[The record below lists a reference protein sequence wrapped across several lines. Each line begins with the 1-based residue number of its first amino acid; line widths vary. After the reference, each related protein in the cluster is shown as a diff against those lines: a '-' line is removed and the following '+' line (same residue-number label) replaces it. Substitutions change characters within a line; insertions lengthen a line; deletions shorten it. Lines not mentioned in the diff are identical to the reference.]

1 MKKLLFVITMLFAST
16 AFAAEKKEVCVD
28 QKQKDGTSKQV
39 CKQIKVHKKLE
50 VADAKKDDKKAEA
63 KKDDVKKDDKKAE
76 AKK

>member
-50 VADAKKDDKKAEA
+50 VADKKDDKKAEA
-63 KKDDVKKDDKKAE
+63 KKDDAKKDDKKAE

>member
-16 AFAAEKKEVCVD
+16 AFATEKKEVCVD

-50 VADAKKDDKKAEA
+50 VADKKADAKKDDKKAEA
-63 KKDDVKKDDKKAE
+63 KK
-76 AKK
+76 

>member
-1 MKKLLFVITMLFAST
+1 MLFAST

-50 VADAKKDDKKAEA
+50 VADKKDDKKAEA
-63 KKDDVKKDDKKAE
+63 KKDDAKKDDKKAE